1 MNVSMDKVT
10 TIKLIRSLEDSIEVF
25 EEYLSYKTD
34 IDDKFLLA
42 SKLTDMAIELK
53 EELSNDI

>member
-1 MNVSMDKVT
+1 MDKVT

-53 EELSNDI
+53 EVLSNDI

>member
-53 EELSNDI
+53 EVLSNDI